1 MHHRLRWK
9 VKQVVVPPLNLYLEC
24 PRDFRQLK
32 WGSGFSCF
40 KNIGHQHFSQG
51 ARLCREEGASLPLP
65 KNEEENNAF
74 KAVGGLLDATDLD
87 FDGVWKDSFG
97 NVVNYFGPFTSW
109 SKDEGYYMN
118 GVADS
123 GEWSKSKNVG
133 C

>member
-1 MHHRLRWK
+1 M
-9 VKQVVVPPLNLYLEC
+9 
-24 PRDFRQLK
+24 
-32 WGSGFSCF
+32 
-40 KNIGHQHFSQG
+40 
-51 ARLCREEGASLPLP
+51 PLP

-133 C
+133 KPRVYCQIHLTPRKPQVHTPPTPVEGKFSCYTGIKPQFRV